1 MDQEAWWEALCARA
15 GIGKIRAHGFLA
27 QGGSNAVHRLETDR
41 GAFVMKVSK
50 PSVPSRLCFENAFLA
65 LAGGEIGPR
74 VRYYDGS
81 GEHHG
86 QALLVEDFV
95 PGSHPFRLDQSAAA
109 VLGLCLRKL
118 HERPVAPFSSILEKP
133 RWQDHLEGRVLPQ
146 LELARDESPKALH
159 GEIVAMVALT
169 RDLGAR
175 HTARMAAH
183 PRTLVHNDVIP
194 LNVLAT
200 SEGMVLIDWE
210 WVRIDIPE
218 WDLGSVLKAFEM
230 DSTAQEA
237 FWEAYGLGHDPELM
251 EFVGILH
258 HLNVVAWRLRTFY
271 GNKEYQ
277 DVAEKF
283 LADLDVELA
292 WLRDHLGTGH

>member
-1 MDQEAWWEALCARA
+1 MDQDGWWEALCTRA
-15 GIGKIRAHGFLA
+15 GIGGLRTHGFLA
-27 QGGSNAVHRLETDR
+27 QGGSNAVYRLETDR
-41 GAFVMKVSK
+41 GVFVVKISR
-50 PSVPSRLCFENAFLA
+50 PSVPSRLGFENAFLA
-65 LAGGEIGPR
+65 STDGAIGPR

-81 GEHHG
+81 GDHHD
-86 QALLVEDFV
+86 QPLLVEDFV
-95 PGSHPFRLDQSAAA
+95 PGNHPFRLDDSAAA
-109 VLGLCLRKL
+109 ELGVCLRKL
-118 HERPVAPFSSILEKP
+118 HESPVAPLASILETP

-146 LELARDESPKALH
+146 MDLAREQSPKDLH
-159 GEIVAMVALT
+159 DEILAMVGSA
-169 RDLGAR
+169 RSLGGRLA
-175 HTARMAAH
+175 ARMAAH
-183 PRTLVHNDVIP
+183 PRALVHNDVIP

-200 SEGMVLIDWE
+200 PEGMVLIDWE

-218 WDLGSVLKAFEM
+218 WDLASALKAFEM
-230 DSTAQEA
+230 DATAQDA

-271 GNKEYQ
+271 GNGEYR

-292 WLRDHLGTGH
+292 WLRDHCGS